1 MLLIMQDGF
10 TTLHLASSC
19 GNRAVVKQLLKHC
32 RTDSYVNCQNKKVF
46 CPVVNFHPNFSF
58 YISTYTNT
66 YHMVLYSGR
75 HLHVLGHE

>member
-32 RTDSYVNCQNKKVF
+32 RSHLFVNFQNKV
-46 CPVVNFHPNFSF
+46 
-58 YISTYTNT
+58 T
-66 YHMVLYSGR
+66 
-75 HLHVLGHE
+75 